1 MQFRFLL
8 LTRFI
13 VINTFLGALV
23 LAAFGQGQASARGA
37 VAAHEPRL
45 LKTDRVERRVKDE
58 VDEEDG

>member
-23 LAAFGQGQASARGA
+23 LAAFGQGQASARGREGRRPVPA
-37 VAAHEPRL
+37 NSGLGH
-45 LKTDRVERRVKDE
+45 TDTE
-58 VDEEDG
+58 VSR